1 MSRSVVKENRMPL
14 SLVKK
19 LTALDYLFI
28 ILFDAAVFF
37 AGYKFYEYRLRE
49 SGATRGS
56 MLID

>member
-1 MSRSVVKENRMPL
+1 MPL

-49 SGATRGS
+49 SEATRGS
-56 MLID
+56 MRID